1 MSLKGQVLT
10 YSKVT
15 QVEAEEIEEN
25 IRKAM
30 EQNFVSRKLTFGE
43 GLGYDEIISVI
54 QNADSRIKA
63 VVLDAPTYQV
73 TQVSK
78 SGANGEIGTA
88 VLPPLEKL
96 RLVARMILSGNV
108 QLYSFDED
116 FNFEFGMSDIKKY
129 SGTNDAPIKSITT
142 QAEITIANNNITGK
156 PKPYTLNPHEVIQ
169 FYAPN
174 LINLQ
179 QYSSYVYYNLLVADD
194 NISIQPN
201 QDVYIDGLNLKL
213 FVQYTDTN
221 NVIQTKDLSNQIVN
235 FSFVPVIQDTEKFI
249 TFDTSSFVTDYK
261 KQLNSS
267 QTITVKGLNQ
277 TRLENGTKYY
287 LITNRNLSLSAKERT
302 GYSKTFILENN
313 EYLYYT
319 NNKTTELVTL
329 GSGIQLS
336 LEGDDNTTLVIQNST
351 QTLDE
356 ISNSIENNKSD
367 EINWYQ
373 LNLVGDSAK
382 LVITELNIVS
392 IGTDTVLKLDNT
404 QPNSNKSI
412 INNNE

>member
-1 MSLKGQVLT
+1 
-10 YSKVT
+10 
-15 QVEAEEIEEN
+15 
-25 IRKAM
+25 
-30 EQNFVSRKLTFGE
+30 
-43 GLGYDEIISVI
+43 
-54 QNADSRIKA
+54 
-63 VVLDAPTYQV
+63 
-73 TQVSK
+73 
-78 SGANGEIGTA
+78 
-88 VLPPLEKL
+88 
-96 RLVARMILSGNV
+96 
-108 QLYSFDED
+108 
-116 FNFEFGMSDIKKY
+116 
-129 SGTNDAPIKSITT
+129 
-142 QAEITIANNNITGK
+142 
-156 PKPYTLNPHEVIQ
+156 
-169 FYAPN
+169 
-174 LINLQ
+174 
-179 QYSSYVYYNLLVADD
+179 LVADD

-287 LITNRNLSLSAKERT
+287 LITNRNLSLSAKERP
-302 GYSKTFILENN
+302 GFNKTFILENN